1 MSERKSIVDRIRHAF
16 AIEDAADFEPTPR
29 EAAAAEKVCRE
40 VVRRRMTVPA
50 VMLLEIS
57 RPLNYLGAQALH
69 FFQPFGTVLIEPG
82 AWETFANFLER
93 RGSVEYLARLIED
106 AEAAEAAAGED
117 GDADPAEAGE
127 SIAEEGG
134 LAASGPEAVDSAS
147 TDASPNRD

>member
-50 VMLLEIS
+50 VMLLEMS

-106 AEAAEAAAGED
+106 AEAAEAATDED
-117 GDADPAEAGE
+117 GGADPSEAGE
-127 SIAEEGG
+127 SIGEEGS
-134 LAASGPEAVDSAS
+134 AASGPEADDSAS
-147 TDASPNRD
+147 PDASPDRD

>member
-1 MSERKSIVDRIRHAF
+1 MSGRKSIKDRIRHAF
-16 AIEDAADFEPTPR
+16 AIEDAADFEPTER

-50 VMLLEIS
+50 VMLLEMS

-82 AWETFANFLER
+82 SWETFANFLER

-106 AEAAEAAAGED
+106 VEAERVDAETADASAPADESATSGGETT
-117 GDADPAEAGE
+117 GA
-127 SIAEEGG
+127 
-134 LAASGPEAVDSAS
+134 SAS
-147 TDASPNRD
+147 EDDSNPVDTPPDHH

>member
-50 VMLLEIS
+50 VMLLEMS

-106 AEAAEAAAGED
+106 AEAEH
-117 GDADPAEAGE
+117 AEAGKADSTASE
-127 SIAEEGG
+127 ASETVVDDGSSV
-134 LAASGPEAVDSAS
+134 SGPEDDSAS
-147 TDASPNRD
+147 TDESPDQD

>member
-1 MSERKSIVDRIRHAF
+1 MSERRSIADRIRHAF
-16 AIEDAADFEPTPR
+16 AIEDAADFEPTAR

-50 VMLLEIS
+50 VMLLEMS

-82 AWETFANFLER
+82 SWETFANFLER

-106 AEAAEAAAGED
+106 AEAEH
-117 GDADPAEAGE
+117 AEAGKADSTASE
-127 SIAEEGG
+127 ASETVVDDGSSV
-134 LAASGPEAVDSAS
+134 SGPEDDSAS
-147 TDASPNRD
+147 TDESPDQD

>member
-50 VMLLEIS
+50 VMLLEMS

-106 AEAAEAAAGED
+106 AADLLTQRSAE
-117 GDADPAEAGE
+117 
-127 SIAEEGG
+127 
-134 LAASGPEAVDSAS
+134 
-147 TDASPNRD
+147 

>member
-1 MSERKSIVDRIRHAF
+1 MSERRSIADRIRHAF
-16 AIEDAADFEPTPR
+16 AIEDAADFEPTDR

-50 VMLLEIS
+50 VMLLEMS

-82 AWETFANFLER
+82 SWETFANFLER

-106 AEAAEAAAGED
+106 AEAEH
-117 GDADPAEAGE
+117 AEAGKADSTASE
-127 SIAEEGG
+127 ASETVVDDGSSV
-134 LAASGPEAVDSAS
+134 SGPEDDSAS
-147 TDASPNRD
+147 TDESPDQD

>member
-50 VMLLEIS
+50 VMLLEMS

-106 AEAAEAAAGED
+106 AEAAEAATDED
-117 GDADPAEAGE
+117 GGADPSEAGE
-127 SIAEEGG
+127 STGEEGS
-134 LAASGPEAVDSAS
+134 AASGPEADDSAS
-147 TDASPNRD
+147 PDASPDRD

>member
-40 VVRRRMTVPA
+40 IVRRRMTVPA
-50 VMLLEIS
+50 VMLLEMS

-106 AEAAEAAAGED
+106 AEAAEAATDED
-117 GDADPAEAGE
+117 GGADPSEAGE
-127 SIAEEGG
+127 SIGEEGS
-134 LAASGPEAVDSAS
+134 AASGPEADDSAS
-147 TDASPNRD
+147 PDASPDRD

>member
-50 VMLLEIS
+50 VMLLEMS

-106 AEAAEAAAGED
+106 AEAAEAATDED
-117 GDADPAEAGE
+117 GGADPSEAGE
-127 SIAEEGG
+127 TIGEAGS
-134 LAASGPEAVDSAS
+134 AASGPEADDSAS
-147 TDASPNRD
+147 PDASPDRD

>member
-1 MSERKSIVDRIRHAF
+1 MSERRSIADRIRHAF
-16 AIEDAADFEPTPR
+16 AIEDAADFEPTDR

-50 VMLLEIS
+50 VMLLEMS

-82 AWETFANFLER
+82 SWETFANFLER

-106 AEAAEAAAGED
+106 AEAEH
-117 GDADPAEAGE
+117 AEAGKADSTASE
-127 SIAEEGG
+127 ASETVVDDGSS
-134 LAASGPEAVDSAS
+134 ASGPEDDSAS
-147 TDASPNRD
+147 IDESPDQD

>member
-1 MSERKSIVDRIRHAF
+1 MSERRSIADRIRHAF
-16 AIEDAADFEPTPR
+16 AIEDAADFEPTDR

-50 VMLLEIS
+50 VMLLEMS

-82 AWETFANFLER
+82 SWETFANFLER

-106 AEAAEAAAGED
+106 AEAEH
-117 GDADPAEAGE
+117 AEAGKADSTASE
-127 SIAEEGG
+127 ASETVVDDGSS
-134 LAASGPEAVDSAS
+134 ASGPEDDSAS
-147 TDASPNRD
+147 TDESPDQD